1 MEINKELIE
10 KVKQVNSVLEIVS
23 VATSPNGEMYRVQSS
38 YTINSEY
45 KVEKEEDL
53 NTCIIEEIKSANT
66 FEENCLCGICIAP
79 YSYADIEYDED
90 DFIPLVKL
98 VTDNWELQKLVTVYP
113 SEVKQR
119 YQETYNKRVVD
130 KINKRC

>member
-10 KVKQVNSVLEIVS
+10 KVKQVNSVLEIIS
-23 VATSPNGEMYRVQSS
+23 VVISPNGEMYRVQSS

-45 KVEKEEDL
+45 KIEKEEDL

-66 FEENCLCGICIAP
+66 FEENCLCGIFIAP
-79 YSYADIEYDED
+79 YSYVDTEYDED

-113 SEVKQR
+113 SEVK
-119 YQETYNKRVVD
+119 
-130 KINKRC
+130 